1 MSKKDRGKKKG
12 ARIEAEKAKRETEL
26 IVKRLKKEPIAGKQN
41 RFKDK

>member
-1 MSKKDRGKKKG
+1 MSKKDRSKKKS
-12 ARIEAEKAKRETEL
+12 ARIEAEKVRKETDL